1 MSIPY
6 SSNATHNATAYA
18 AELTFQNAVA
28 AAGGNQAAI
37 NSAAITFHRAVGR
50 MTAVRLLAILLNAGG
65 AQPRPW
71 RSIEDCQARNSSTV
85 SV

>member
-50 MTAVRLLAILLNAGG
+50 MTAVRLLAILLNAGD
-65 AQPRPW
+65 AQPGEAMA
-71 RSIEDCQARNSSTV
+71 ID
-85 SV
+85 